1 MQNLGDSQTQR
12 FSRRDYN
19 KRYYEQNKSKILLK
33 RKGQGESNMFSLTA
47 GATDTK
53 KSNQTLRKVL
63 AATLRFLELT
73 ALVCLTAIMTYFLIK
88 ESAGFYLE
96 SNESSA
102 SAYIKASMIELTA
115 ILFSFSRSKNQFLRW
130 GQRAVVVM
138 LCGLSLWTMSGK
150 VVKNAAQDSA
160 KVQASLQIIQEL
172 EAERNQKE
180 ALREQFL
187 SRGWLH
193 RTRLYERGL
202 DQIREKLIV
211 ARQAMSAMEA
221 PHVIAN
227 SLGVLIAFRLI
238 LLISNLI
245 CVHQIVEFFTREAA
259 HQRR

>member
-1 MQNLGDSQTQR
+1 MQNLGDSQTQK

-33 RKGQGESNMFSLTA
+33 RKGQIECDLPPTFA
-47 GATDTK
+47 GATETK
-53 KSNQTLRKVL
+53 GSSRTLRKIL
-63 AATLRFLELT
+63 TATIRTLELT
-73 ALVCLTAIMTYFLIK
+73 ALACLTAVMTYFLIK
-88 ESAGFYLE
+88 ESAGFYLD
-96 SNESSA
+96 SNESPA

-115 ILFSFSRSKNQFLRW
+115 ILFSFSRSKNQLLRW
-130 GQRAVVVM
+130 GQRTVVVM

-160 KVQASLQIIQEL
+160 KVQASIQVIREL

-193 RTRLYERGL
+193 RTRNYERGL
-202 DQIREKLIV
+202 DQIREKLIA
-211 ARQAMSAMEA
+211 ARQTMSSMDA

-259 HQRR
+259 HQR